1 MNAMGIDLG
10 GSGFRIGV
18 FDTTTGALQGE
29 LERHQHASSTAPDA
43 VLSALE
49 IVLADLGWEGPIGMG
64 FPGAVEAHSP
74 ITAPNLGQAWTSTD
88 VKARLAPFHKG
99 RFAMLNDADAVAEA
113 ERRFGAGHADAS
125 CVLTLTVGTGLG
137 TTLHQNG
144 RLVPNLE
151 YGRWPHP
158 SRPGML
164 EEHLSGRARTAEGL
178 SLEQWAVRFQEGLS
192 HLESRL
198 RPDRIVLYGGIMEH
212 WDALRSMLTTNAETV
227 PAALTD
233 TAGPLGAALAAV
245 SAPHAL

>member
-1 MNAMGIDLG
+1 
-10 GSGFRIGV
+10 
-18 FDTTTGALQGE
+18 
-29 LERHQHASSTAPDA
+29 
-43 VLSALE
+43 
-49 IVLADLGWEGPIGMG
+49 MG

-178 SLEQWAVRFQEGLS
+178 SLEQWAVRFQEACRTSNLDFDPTGLCCTAAS
-192 HLESRL
+192 GAL
-198 RPDRIVLYGGIMEH
+198 
-212 WDALRSMLTTNAETV
+212 DALRSMLTTNAETV